1 MYLYNIIDK
10 NMIVQK
16 EIDEQQVVD
25 IVNNLIPDL
34 SGDIAQ
40 IESDILSLQVS
51 QGIQDGLIDQNT
63 NDINTIELE
72 QTAQNN

>member
-1 MYLYNIIDK
+1 
-10 NMIVQK
+10 MIVQK